1 MSTTNDNSNG
11 SSNDALNNSKRYSS
25 FLMEAMN
32 DKKQMS
38 KDLKELLN
46 EKFIKNIA
54 FYHIIH
60 DLKEKEND
68 FLAMDGPL
76 C

>member
-1 MSTTNDNSNG
+1 
-11 SSNDALNNSKRYSS
+11 
-25 FLMEAMN
+25 
-32 DKKQMS
+32 MS

-46 EKFIKNIA
+46 EKVITNIA
-54 FYHIIH
+54 FYHIIC

-76 C
+76 CKKIVSISIKNMNSLPSYHQIQRTNTQVADIYFKVI